1 MLVTFALAY
10 LAERRERAEAK
21 KAEEASASAARR
33 LSCCGGSVLES
44 NTPSEA
50 AENFVL
56 IKASKRW
63 LQPTRSRG
71 LQRDRNW
78 GMLRCS
84 RGVCVCVCVCALIT
98 LNPEAVNPIK
108 TKP

>member
-1 MLVTFALAY
+1 MVTFALAY
-10 LAERRERAEAK
+10 LAERRQRAEAK
-21 KAEEASASAARR
+21 KAEEASAARP
-33 LSCCGGSVLES
+33 LSCVWGSVLES